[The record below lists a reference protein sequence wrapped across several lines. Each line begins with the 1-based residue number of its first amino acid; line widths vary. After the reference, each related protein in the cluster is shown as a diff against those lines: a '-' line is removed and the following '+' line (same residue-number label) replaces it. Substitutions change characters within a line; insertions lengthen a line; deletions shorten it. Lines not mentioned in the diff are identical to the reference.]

1 MERNLERYRPY
12 GFGSIF
18 GVDPYNPFPG
28 RRGLIDNLFDN
39 GFSLSGLTDIFD
51 ADFGVKVVEGKDRK
65 EYHFG
70 LPGIAKENIA
80 VDVSGHVLSVKV
92 DQKDEKSSRE
102 FSSKV
107 TLSSDLDVEKAE
119 AESKNGLLIVSFPY
133 NRRNSFKIEVTAGEE
148 GGGKVPLTGSGTQDS
163 ISTGQESDHNVADKQ
178 TTESTGD
185 NSTGG
190 VKGWGNDE
198 KAPEVQPRT

>member
-18 GVDPYNPFPG
+18 GTDPFNPFPG

-51 ADFGVKVVEGKDRK
+51 ADFGVKVVENNDRK

-70 LPGIAKENIA
+70 LPGIAKENIS

-92 DQKDEKSSRE
+92 DQKDATSSRE

-107 TLSSDLDVEKAE
+107 TLSSDLDIEKAE
-119 AESKNGLLIVSFPY
+119 AESRNGLLVVSFPY
-133 NRRNSFKIEVTAGEE
+133 NRRNSFKVAVTAGEDSD
-148 GGGKVPLTGSGTQDS
+148 GKVALTGNSDS
-163 ISTGQESDHNVADKQ
+163 EQGSLDTGKETVSS
-178 TTESTGD
+178 ESTD
-185 NSTGG
+185 I
-190 VKGWGNDE
+190 
-198 KAPEVQPRT
+198 APESKSIDGETSSDFEKSGDEGPKT

>member
-1 MERNLERYRPY
+1 MERNIERYRPY

-70 LPGIAKENIA
+70 LPGIEKENIS

-92 DQKDEKSSRE
+92 DQKDENSSRE

-119 AESKNGLLIVSFPY
+119 AESKNGLLVVSFPY
-133 NRRNSFKIEVTAGEE
+133 NHRNSFKVEVTAGEDA
-148 GGGKVPLTGSGTQDS
+148 GGKVPLTGSDSQESISAGKDENTNVSEKDS
-163 ISTGQESDHNVADKQ
+163 IE
-178 TTESTGD
+178 TGD
-185 NSTGG
+185 ASPGS
-190 VKGWGNDE
+190 VPGWGNNE
-198 KAPEVQPRT
+198 KTPEAQPRT

>member
-1 MERNLERYRPY
+1 MERNIERYRPY

-70 LPGIAKENIA
+70 LPGIDKENIA

-133 NRRNSFKIEVTAGEE
+133 NRRNSFKVEVTAGAND
-148 GGGKVPLTGSGTQDS
+148 GGKVPLTGSGNQDE
-163 ISTGQESDHNVADKQ
+163 ISSGNIESNETLNKEQ
-178 TTESTGD
+178 TESGD
-185 NSTGG
+185 TSTEG
-190 VKGWGNDE
+190 VKGWENDE
-198 KAPEVQPRT
+198 KAPEVQPRM

>member
-1 MERNLERYRPY
+1 MERNIERYRPY

-18 GVDPYNPFPG
+18 GVDPYSPFPG

-39 GFSLSGLTDIFD
+39 GFSLSGLTEIFD

-70 LPGIAKENIA
+70 LPGIDKENIA

-92 DQKDEKSSRE
+92 DQKDESSSRV

-119 AESKNGLLIVSFPY
+119 AESKNGLLVVSFPY
-133 NRRNSFKIEVTAGEE
+133 NHRNSFKVEVTAGKDA
-148 GGGKVPLTGSGTQDS
+148 GGKVPLTGSGNQDS
-163 ISTGQESDHNVADKQ
+163 LSSGNADNDA
-178 TTESTGD
+178 TGD
-185 NSTGG
+185 KTETKPGDSPLEGATGL
-190 VKGWGNDE
+190 GNEE
-198 KAPEVQPRT
+198 KAPEAQPRM